1 MGSHFY
7 DRIDYKGVAFSIE
20 LVSPNSNQ
28 HQFSP
33 KVYDNFFYFIYGRVW
48 ISVWRICIWI
58 SRLNKVT
65 NFAQSTLLP
74 VLIILLTDGTEL
86 YSTLKK
92 LVHFTKI
99 LEYLVVLNLN
109 KVSQLFAH
117 LYLTL
122 YFKYV

>member
-1 MGSHFY
+1 MGGHGF
-7 DRIDYKGVAFSIE
+7 
-20 LVSPNSNQ
+20 Q
-28 HQFSP
+28 
-33 KVYDNFFYFIYGRVW
+33 YGEFVCGYRGLA
-48 ISVWRICIWI
+48 RF
-58 SRLNKVT
+58 NT

-74 VLIILLTDGTEL
+74 VLIVSVTDGAEL

-92 LVHFTKI
+92 LVHFTKT

-122 YFKYV
+122 CFKYV

>member
-1 MGSHFY
+1 M
-7 DRIDYKGVAFSIE
+7 
-20 LVSPNSNQ
+20 
-28 HQFSP
+28 
-33 KVYDNFFYFIYGRVW
+33 
-48 ISVWRICIWI
+48 WI
-58 SRLNKVT
+58 SRLDKVT

-109 KVSQLFAH
+109 KVSQLCAH

>member
-1 MGSHFY
+1 M
-7 DRIDYKGVAFSIE
+7 RV
-20 LVSPNSNQ
+20 
-28 HQFSP
+28 
-33 KVYDNFFYFIYGRVW
+33 FYFIYGRVW
-48 ISVWRICIWI
+48 ISVWRICMWI
-58 SRLNKVT
+58 SRLDKVT

-74 VLIILLTDGTEL
+74 VLIVSVTDGAQL
-86 YSTLKK
+86 YSSLKK
-92 LVHFTKI
+92 SVHFTKI